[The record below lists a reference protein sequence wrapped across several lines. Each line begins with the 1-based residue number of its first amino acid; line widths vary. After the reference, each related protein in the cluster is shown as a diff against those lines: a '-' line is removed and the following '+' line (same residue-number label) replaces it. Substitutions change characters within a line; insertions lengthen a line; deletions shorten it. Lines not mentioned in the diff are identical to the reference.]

1 MREMIIN
8 PEADLNYIAG
18 DLEKEIDI
26 QMWQQAV
33 INYNIHLRTSVFTKH
48 HNPKYEHELVR
59 TLDIGGISQL
69 LSEGLVVEIDY
80 LDGDLTKNPKSR
92 GCPDLVHMCYIG
104 KGIVKDE
111 RRQGY
116 SDSKIYYDF
125 NGGGIEMKA
134 TGGTIKN
141 QETLK
146 IEPRLPNLSSSISFH
161 AHHTNTKVLMGIFW
175 DFSLYGIPQIKIM
188 FFGNKIDKSCWLPLS
203 VKNES
208 SSTNS
213 TSLNVKGTTMM
224 KSNIILITHEQEY
237 IDWMN
242 EMTKKYSYLP
252 VGAKIRASIFPKNL
266 IHEQY
271 EISL

>member
-161 AHHTNTKVLMGIFW
+161 AH
-175 DFSLYGIPQIKIM
+175 
-188 FFGNKIDKSCWLPLS
+188 
-203 VKNES
+203 
-208 SSTNS
+208 NS